1 MELIKPGINIDF
13 VGFRY
18 KAFLISG
25 ISILIGLAALF
36 WRGGLNMGVDF
47 AGGTLI
53 QVQFSKPTTPDDI
66 RAALQGIV
74 SQSTIQQVG
83 AGDANEFLV
92 RADVMPSELQ
102 SLADEVQ
109 QVLSKSYGEGQ
120 VAVRRV
126 EMVGPKVGADL
137 REKALKAVYYAL
149 LFMAV
154 YISGR
159 FESNKWAISG
169 IMGLVLLVGVYL
181 LEAIGVNAL
190 YLIYGGVFFLLLF
203 CWFLKLPY
211 ALGAVLA
218 LAHDVFLVVAMFAL
232 TNKEI
237 TLEVVAALLTLV
249 GYDINDT
256 IIVFDRIREN
266 RNKDRKRP
274 LSEVINGAINQ
285 TLSRTILTSG
295 TVMFVLLC
303 LFFLGGTVIHD
314 FAFAMVIGVFLGTC
328 SSIFVASPIVLLY
341 EQFTKGKRVLKKA
354 TA

>member
-1 MELIKPGINIDF
+1 LI
-13 VGFRY
+13 
-18 KAFLISG
+18 
-25 ISILIGLAALF
+25 
-36 WRGGLNMGVDF
+36 
-47 AGGTLI
+47 
-53 QVQFSKPTTPDDI
+53 
-66 RAALQGIV
+66 
-74 SQSTIQQVG
+74 
-83 AGDANEFLV
+83 

-102 SLADEVQ
+102 SLSDEVQ

-120 VAVRRV
+120 VTVRRV

-149 LFMAV
+149 LFMAI

-159 FESNKWAISG
+159 FEFKWAISG

-181 LEAIGVNAL
+181 LEAIGLNAL

-211 ALGAVLA
+211 ALGAVVA
-218 LAHDVFLVVAMFAL
+218 LAHDVFIVVAIFAL

-249 GYDINDT
+249 GFDINDT

-266 RNKDRKRP
+266 VNKDRKRP
-274 LSEVINGAINQ
+274 LGEVINNAINQ

-295 TVMFVLLC
+295 TVMFVLFC
-303 LFFLGGTVIHD
+303 LYFLGGTVIHD
-314 FAFAMVIGVFLGTC
+314 FAFAMLIGVFLGTC
-328 SSIFVASPIVLLY
+328 SSIFVASPIVLFY
-341 EQFTKGKRVLKKA
+341 EEFTKGKRVVAKRA
-354 TA
+354 TAQP

>member
-1 MELIKPGINIDF
+1 MQWIKPDINIDF

-25 ISILIGLAALF
+25 ISILVGLAVLF
-36 WRGGLNMGVDF
+36 WRGGLNLGVDF

-53 QVQFSKPTTPDDI
+53 QVQFSKPTSPDDI
-66 RAALQGIV
+66 RNALREII

-83 AGDANEFLV
+83 AGDANEFLI
-92 RADVMPSELQ
+92 RADVMPSELH
-102 SLADEVQ
+102 SLSDEVQ
-109 QVLSKSYGEGQ
+109 QILSKSYGEGQ
-120 VAVRRV
+120 VTVRRV

-149 LFMAV
+149 LFMAI

-159 FESNKWAISG
+159 FEFKWAISG
-169 IMGLVLLVGVYL
+169 IMGGVLLVGVYL
-181 LEAIGVNAL
+181 LEAIGLNAV
-190 YLIYGGVFFLLLF
+190 YLIFGALFFMLLL

-218 LAHDVFLVVAMFAL
+218 LAHDVFLVVAIFAL
-232 TNKEI
+232 TDKEI
-237 TLEVVAALLTLV
+237 TLEIVAAILTLV
-249 GYDINDT
+249 GFDINDT

-266 RNKDRKRP
+266 LHKDRKRP
-274 LSEVINGAINQ
+274 LSEVINSSINQ

-314 FAFAMVIGVFLGTC
+314 FAFAMLIGVFLGTC
-328 SSIFVASPIVLLY
+328 SSIFVASPIVLFF
-341 EQFTKGKRVLKKA
+341 EEFTKGKRVMKKA
-354 TA
+354 PA